1 MSKISVIATITA
13 KPGRGDELV
22 AAFEGATDAVQAE
35 AGTLMYVLHRNQANP
50 DIFYVTELYEDQAA
64 LDAHMGGAAMA
75 AIAGTGD
82 AIDGFDL
89 QSANPVAVAK
99 GW

>member
-75 AIAGTGD
+75 ALAGIGD

-89 QSANPVAVAK
+89 QFANPVAVAK